1 MAIIDPEG
9 LFGGERLSQCSDLAQ
24 LYWQRLYVAANSY
37 GRLELSY
44 GSIVSR
50 VFRNFKTPPSEEQ
63 LWSVFEE
70 LAANY
75 LAILYEVDGV
85 WWAQFITNDK
95 YLPRYKTVRD
105 EQSPAPP
112 EGLVE
117 QKQKDYREWKK
128 AKALRNP
135 IFRKFSEDFGKF
147 PKVSEGEE
155 RRGVGVGKGIGVG
168 VGAGKERQ
176 GSSVEEVAT
185 LVDEIVCA
193 HPRSQL
199 RNLRRNEVR
208 SIQQSAVLQ
217 AMRDEMKADG
227 LTSVEALRLM
237 LSRVQLLAEKVPRQ
251 EWRFFKDIPEFFRN
265 HDYRMPSGHFS
276 TGKERKGFRDTNS
289 SNRAE
294 AVVDSVLESTRAA
307 LARVSGVD
315 HSETG

>member
-24 LYWQRLYVAANSY
+24 LYWQRLYVAANTY

-44 GSIVSR
+44 SSIVSR
-50 VFRNFKTPPSEEQ
+50 VFRNFKTPPTEEQ

-85 WWAQFITNDK
+85 WWAQFITNNK

-112 EGLVE
+112 EELVE
-117 QKQKDYREWKK
+117 QAQMDYREWKK
-128 AKALRNP
+128 AKSLRNQG
-135 IFRKFSEDFGKF
+135 FRKFS
-147 PKVSEGEE
+147 KVSEGEE
-155 RRGVGVGKGIGVG
+155 WSGAGVGKGVGDGVG
-168 VGAGKERQ
+168 VGKERQ
-176 GSSVEEVAT
+176 GSSSEEVAT

-227 LTSVEALRLM
+227 LTAVEALGSM
-237 LSRVQLLAEKVPRQ
+237 LSRVQSLAEKVPRQ

-265 HDYRMPSGHFS
+265 HDYRMPAGHF
-276 TGKERKGFRDTNS
+276 TAVKEKRASRAAIP

-294 AVVDSVLESTRAA
+294 AAVDSVLESTRAA